1 MKHVALLVGL
11 MAAFVIGTKLV
22 VENLLG
28 IALEPMVLQ
37 WMSTAGIGTATAVV
51 LLLAA
56 DIVLPVPS
64 SIVMVLSGA
73 AFGVV
78 KGAAVALIGSVA
90 GEWLGFEVV
99 RRYGRRA
106 SRTLVSDAELARFD
120 AIFRRHGA
128 VAVVVTRALPVV
140 METMSLVAG
149 LMRMPRATFLGASIL
164 GTAPIVLVYAWAGA
178 RSRDTGS
185 LVPAVIMLL
194 AVAGLGWVL
203 YRSRI
208 ADGRD

>member
-1 MKHVALLVGL
+1 MKHVAVVVAL
-11 MAAFVIGTKLV
+11 MAAFVIGSKLV

-37 WMSTAGIGTATAVV
+37 WMSTAGVGTATAVV

-106 SRTLVSDAELARFD
+106 SRTLVSDDDLARFD

-149 LMRMPRATFLGASIL
+149 LMQMPRATFLGASIL

-208 ADGRD
+208 SATRP